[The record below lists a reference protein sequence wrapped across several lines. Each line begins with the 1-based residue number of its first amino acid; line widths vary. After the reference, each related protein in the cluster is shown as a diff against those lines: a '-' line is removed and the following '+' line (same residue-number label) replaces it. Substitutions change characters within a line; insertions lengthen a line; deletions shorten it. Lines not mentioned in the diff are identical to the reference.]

1 MAERDLDR
9 YLEGLGIDVDGDE
22 PEDRPQPGDR
32 AEGDLAFDDD
42 ARSGDTFDDAL
53 VGEQDGDARVGDAR
67 VSDARVGDASD
78 PEPDPGAYDAGPAY
92 GGDDRWGDDEIDFE
106 QALAG
111 AGLGGVVPDDLAAD
125 QRAETF
131 LVQLLLYL
139 DPTYGV
145 EVSVDHDGTVHADVH
160 GGDAGRLIGKG
171 GRTLAALEY
180 LANAV
185 VNKVETDAPVR
196 VNVDV
201 GGYKRRRDERLRQ
214 VAQRAASRVK
224 KSGMPVELE
233 PMSAAERRVV
243 HVALADDPGV
253 ESESTGEGRD
263 RRVVVYPAGDPD

>member
-9 YLEGLGIDVDGDE
+9 YLEGIGIDIDGDE
-22 PEDRPQPGDR
+22 NAPRPLDTDDRDDDPMVRAPDGDPPV
-32 AEGDLAFDDD
+32 GDDD
-42 ARSGDTFDDAL
+42 AGDEGDEGDGAAAYLDGF
-53 VGEQDGDARVGDAR
+53 GEE
-67 VSDARVGDASD
+67 
-78 PEPDPGAYDAGPAY
+78 PEDV
-92 GGDDRWGDDEIDFE
+92 WGTGDEIDFE
-106 QALAG
+106 RALAG
-111 AGLGGVVPDDLAAD
+111 AGLGGVVPDDLTAD

-139 DPTYGV
+139 DPTYV
-145 EVSVDHDGTVHADVH
+145 VDVTVDHDGAVHADVH

-185 VNKVETDAPVR
+185 VNKVEGEAPVR
-196 VNVDV
+196 VNLDV

-214 VAQRAASRVK
+214 VAQRAAARVR
-224 KSGMPVELE
+224 KSGTPVELE

-243 HVALADDPGV
+243 HMALADDPGV

-263 RRVVVYPAGDPD
+263 RRVVVYPGRDAD

>member
-22 PEDRPQPGDR
+22 TAPPPLRDEEARDERTIDDGPLE
-32 AEGDLAFDDD
+32 EGADD
-42 ARSGDTFDDAL
+42 AVEPD
-53 VGEQDGDARVGDAR
+53 DGDGAGGLGDDLDE
-67 VSDARVGDASD
+67 DAAIAATSST
-78 PEPDPGAYDAGPAY
+78 
-92 GGDDRWGDDEIDFE
+92 DRWGADDDEIDFE

-111 AGLGGVVPDDLAAD
+111 IGLGGVVPDDLTPD

-139 DPTYGV
+139 DPTYAV
-145 EVSVDHDGTVHADVH
+145 DVSVEHDGTVHADVH

-171 GRTLAALEY
+171 GRTLAALEF

-185 VNKVETDAPVR
+185 VNKIEGVPPVR
-196 VNVDV
+196 VNVDI

-214 VAQRAASRVK
+214 VAQRAAARVRK
-224 KSGMPVELE
+224 TGMPVELE

-243 HVALADDPGV
+243 HVELVDDPAV
-253 ESESTGEGRD
+253 MSESTGEGRD
-263 RRVVVYPAGDPD
+263 RRVVIHPAADLD